1 MRPALLLLAILL
13 PGCAASSASPATPE
27 PAPTPAAARP
37 LSSFVVKVTSGA
49 REGVE
54 VDWAIFPDESW
65 PLEGRRDRTP
75 FQLDLPQGRVAAIVR
90 PTGRNRLLEVS
101 LYRRLRDGSL
111 ERLQPPSGPHPIA
124 VVVSEPGDSVPRILA
139 PDDAASSARP

>member
-1 MRPALLLLAILL
+1 MRHVLLVLAALLPA
-13 PGCAASSASPATPE
+13 CAASSASPATPE
-27 PAPTPAAARP
+27 PAPAAAATRP

-111 ERLQPPSGPHPIA
+111 ERLQPATAPLSIA
-124 VVVSEPGDSVPRILA
+124 VVVVEPRDTLPTILTPSAA
-139 PDDAASSARP
+139 PTGQP

>member
-1 MRPALLLLAILL
+1 MRYPLLLLAALL
-13 PGCAASSASPATPE
+13 PACAASSASPATPE
-27 PAPTPAAARP
+27 PAPAAVAARP
-37 LSSFVVKVTSGA
+37 LSSFVVKVTSGT

-90 PTGRNRLLEVS
+90 PTGRNRRLEVS

-111 ERLQPPSGPHPIA
+111 ERLQPPTGPLPIA
-124 VVVSEPGDSVPRILA
+124 VVVAEPGDTVPRVLA
-139 PDDAASSARP
+139 QGAAAARP